1 MLEEINKD
9 LINALKEK
17 DEFKINTLRLL
28 LNALKN
34 KAIEKRAKSEESLT
48 LDEELDVLVKEA
60 NKRKEAIEFYKKGNR
75 EDLALKEKKELEIIE
90 QYLPKQLSEA
100 EVKDFILE
108 KVKEF
113 KKKEEFN
120 ILDKN
125 KNFGKLMGV
134 LAKEL
139 KGRADNQL
147 ISRLLKE
154 ILEQD

>member
-90 QYLPKQLSEA
+90 QYLPKQLSEV
-100 EVKDFILE
+100 EVKDFILK